1 MQTSSR
7 IRTGG
12 SRRSTLRGRTV
23 AVAAGIALLLTAGP
37 ALAEAK
43 PKADSRTID
52 LACRGTAKAKVM
64 DKVTDDPQL
73 IHWTVDGVLTNCN
86 TGDDQEAPTGDG
98 AVHEVGHEMASCTA
112 ADFHSARWAQDII
125 WSTGEKSHIEGAFAF
140 DNHDGDEVLT
150 RAVGKVLSG
159 PYQGDSLEET
169 SIVMTTHPKPCE
181 EAGLT
186 SNDVVG
192 TFEFWH

>member
-7 IRTGG
+7 IRKVG
-12 SRRSTLRGRTV
+12 SRRSVLRGRMV
-23 AVAAGIALLLTAGP
+23 AVAAGIALLLTGGP

-43 PKADSRTID
+43 PKADARTVD
-52 LACRGTAKAKVM
+52 LACRGNAKAKVR
-64 DKVTDDPQL
+64 DKVTDDPRL
-73 IHWTVDGVLTNCN
+73 IHWTVDGVLTNCT
-86 TGDDQEAPTGDG
+86 TGDNQEAPTGDG
-98 AVHEVGHEMASCTA
+98 AVHEVGQEVASCTTT
-112 ADFHSARWAQDII
+112 DVRTARWAQDII
-125 WSTGEKSHIEGAFAF
+125 WSTGEKSHIEGAFAL

-150 RAVGKVLSG
+150 RAVGKVVSG
-159 PYQGDSLEET
+159 RYQGDSLEET